1 MLIFKCIIVAEK
13 TEEELQKEEKST
25 SGNTRNR
32 FAQPFLIWSS
42 FTSIVHQTVFVYI
55 IETRKSKAG

>member
-1 MLIFKCIIVAEK
+1 MLIFKLIIVREK

-32 FAQPFLIWSS
+32 FAQSFLIWSS
-42 FTSIVHQTVFVYI
+42 FTSIVHKIVFVYT
-55 IETRKSKAG
+55 IETRKSKAD